1 MGAISRKFLTFGALL
16 HLIHSYMSENINEQS
31 AGAATQQATK
41 TKRDVALERLKS
53 RHPDT
58 DYQDDEAIYG
68 AMNDDYDSDQKTI
81 EGYKAN
87 EKALSDMMSAD
98 PRSATFLQ
106 AMKGGKNPFVEL
118 VRNFGDDFVDLLSD
132 PDYAEEVAGA
142 QEEYLKRV
150 SDGNKLKEEY
160 DKNMKESLQVFAQ
173 MDEEF
178 GEETTDELVGKLMV
192 VANDIIR
199 GKFTK
204 ETLDLFRMAKD
215 HDKDVADA
223 AHEGEVRGKNS
234 KHLGNLQLRKK
245 GDGTADL
252 DSAPAESNGD
262 GDGQPDL
269 GAIGRMTRKG
279 NIWERGNE
287 KRTRLR

>member
-1 MGAISRKFLTFGALL
+1 MP
-16 HLIHSYMSENINEQS
+16 ENINVQN
-31 AGAATQQATK
+31 AGVAAKQATK
-41 TKRDVALERLKS
+41 TKRDIALERLKS

-68 AMNDDYDSDQKTI
+68 AINDDYDSDQKTI

-98 PRSATFLQ
+98 PRSAVFLQ
-106 AMKGGKNPFVEL
+106 SMRSGKNPFVEL
-118 VRNFGDDFVDLLSD
+118 IRNFGEDIVDFLSD
-132 PDYAEEVAGA
+132 PDSAEEVAGA

-150 SDGNKLKEEY
+150 SEGNKLKEEY
-160 DKNMKESLQVFAQ
+160 DKNMSESLNVFAK

-178 GEETTDELVGKLMV
+178 GEDTTNELVGKLMV
-192 VANDIIR
+192 VANDVIR

-204 ETLDLFRMAKD
+204 EALELFRMAKN
-215 HDKDVADA
+215 HDQDVADA

-252 DSAPAESNGD
+252 DSAPADVNGGD
-262 GDGQPDL
+262 DGQPDL
-269 GAIGRMTRKG
+269 GAIGRMARKG
-279 NIWERGNE
+279 NIWQRGGE
-287 KRTRLR
+287 KRTHLR